1 MVKNQSWEKR
11 RQTSKKI
18 RETDLKTH
26 TREGSDHN
34 STETIECLQ
43 DHLKREMD
51 EHIRGHLLSQ
61 SKCFKEPTSEA
72 VSVCVCVFSLLAE
85 GRGAAENIQ
94 GRVGRI
100 QQLVEALREERVKME
115 AATEKADI
123 CQQVTHEYY
132 LPTGDQTRICAQNPI
147 TS

>member
-72 VSVCVCVFSLLAE
+72 VSVCVCVCVCVCVFLAR
-85 GRGAAENIQ
+85 RGKRGCREHTGESGENPAAGGGSQGGESEN
-94 GRVGRI
+94 GGCYRKSRH
-100 QQLVEALREERVKME
+100 LS
-115 AATEKADI
+115 
-123 CQQVTHEYY
+123 
-132 LPTGDQTRICAQNPI
+132 
-147 TS
+147 TSNT